1 MSRWKDEVKRRD
13 MGADTKTH
21 PGPLDEILP
30 APLDPKKDPQSVI
43 EEGRI
48 SVPKTRSIAG
58 VSRSY
63 LKKITSYFSNNST
76 LGKSRKNPFATE
88 EKFTIKA
95 EGDNVSSDGSTKELC
110 SVAESPKV
118 MQKTTVAKTES
129 TDDGQRADLPDSS
142 TTAGTPNP
150 EYNAFLLPRV
160 CLKQQ
165 ESGVTVRRSSNSGSE
180 KGYSKSGHERI
191 SSSHYSTDKSG
202 SSGYYSSNHYSTGS
216 VDEHIY
222 SEPVIDAIEVPTAAK
237 MTPKI
242 AEKNKSCNL
251 PDTPHNDGRK
261 IHRSI
266 TYEYEHDHF
275 GAPLERR
282 LSIEYPKRS
291 TQKLPTIMEGIDGQ
305 IPRPI
310 WPSDMDDS
318 LVDINLDS
326 FLLNKEKRASGEGSS
341 GDGIVNPALE
351 CDDLSDS
358 NSLENNYRCA
368 KYVNSCPENPYY
380 VEGVLEDLQS
390 SVDKSLSL
398 YLQKCEDSIT
408 IQTTREFLE
417 EIRKK
422 LNTLLEQHYEE
433 GSAQLTP
440 SSRGSFHRSDDKRQ
454 SRRKYSTVIKEDIEN
469 LRSDLDDYLKLMN
482 QTNEFEIQQL
492 CAGIARDARLTS
504 MKNALENRMRSQENE
519 RRLGSLVMRNYCKE
533 LEPFDA
539 CHITPERRPMG
550 FYDEDLIH
558 QSEDPNFQLK
568 RKTSP
573 CTSDC
578 GQIMPDFVDSDA
590 IVADEQTQI
599 QQNITMQPAPLLLP
613 KICKGQAS
621 EQEMILE
628 WHRNKPSIWEQYYG
642 VNRPDHQPILVRKG
656 KVGSSSGKKHI
667 SVVSYPSTRPE
678 SDFTLDLPRAQQLE
692 RKLKEQKRFRSR
704 CKIFAFI
711 LSFFFFLV
719 TVMVVSLVLTRGK
732 RMFGSML

>member
-1 MSRWKDEVKRRD
+1 MSRWKGAVKATEFANP
-13 MGADTKTH
+13 GA
-21 PGPLDEILP
+21 LDEILP
-30 APLDPKKDPQSVI
+30 APVEPSDAQRVM

-58 VSRSY
+58 LSRSY
-63 LKKITSYFSNNST
+63 LRKISGYFSNSSAIA
-76 LGKSRKNPFATE
+76 KPRKNPFTTAE
-88 EKFTIKA
+88 EKFTVKA
-95 EGDNVSSDGSTKELC
+95 EGDNLSSDGSTKELC
-110 SVAESPKV
+110 SVDTTPKV
-118 MQKTTVAKTES
+118 TLAMAENTE
-129 TDDGQRADLPDSS
+129 DGQRAALPDSQV
-142 TTAGTPNP
+142 AGTPNP

-165 ESGVTVRRSSNSGSE
+165 ESGVTMRRSSNSGSE
-180 KGYSKSGHERI
+180 KGYGKSGHERI

-202 SSGYYSSNHYSTGS
+202 SSGYYSSNLYSTGS

-222 SEPVIDAIEVPTAAK
+222 SEPVIDAIEAPAGKV
-237 MTPKI
+237 TPKI
-242 AEKNKSCNL
+242 AEKKTCNSADIL
-251 PDTPHNDGRK
+251 NDDRRK
-261 IHRSI
+261 VHRSI
-266 TYEYEHDHF
+266 SYDFEHEQHY
-275 GAPLERR
+275 GSPLERR
-282 LSIEYPKRS
+282 LSLEYGKRS

-326 FLLNKEKRASGEGSS
+326 FLLHKDKSGGHGEGERSS
-341 GDGIVNPALE
+341 VEGIVNPALD
-351 CDDLSDS
+351 CDDMSES

-368 KYVNSCPENPYY
+368 KYVNSCPENPYC

-417 EIRKK
+417 DIRKK
-422 LNTLLEQHYEE
+422 LNSLLEEHYDEN
-433 GSAQLTP
+433 GQP
-440 SSRGSFHRSDDKRQ
+440 SRNVFLRTDDKRQ
-454 SRRKYSTVIKEDIEN
+454 SRRKYTTVIKDNIKS

-492 CAGIARDARLTS
+492 CTGIARDARLTT
-504 MKNALENRMRSQENE
+504 MKNALENRMRNQENE
-519 RRLGSLVMRNYCKE
+519 RRLGSMVMRNFLPKR
-533 LEPFDA
+533 LMP
-539 CHITPERRPMG
+539 
-550 FYDEDLIH
+550 FYDEDLLH

-573 CTSDC
+573 CSSDC
-578 GQIMPDFVDSDA
+578 GQMPEFVDN
-590 IVADEQTQI
+590 IVPEEETSQI
-599 QQNITMQPAPLLLP
+599 QQNITMQPTPLLLP
-613 KICKGQAS
+613 KICKGAAP

-642 VNRPDHQPILVRKG
+642 INRPDQPILVRKS
-656 KVGSSSGKKHI
+656 KISSGSGKKKPI
-667 SVVSYPSTRPE
+667 TVVSYPSTRPE

-711 LSFFFFLV
+711 LSFFFFLM

>member
-1 MSRWKDEVKRRD
+1 MSRWKDTVKKREFTGD
-13 MGADTKTH
+13 AKSH
-21 PGPLDEILP
+21 PGHLDEILP
-30 APLDPKKDPQSVI
+30 APIENDPQSVM

-58 VSRSY
+58 LSRSY
-63 LKKITSYFSNNST
+63 LKKFTNYFTNSST
-76 LGKSRKNPFATE
+76 LGKSRKNPFTVE
-88 EKFTIKA
+88 EKFTVKA
-95 EGDNVSSDGSTKELC
+95 EGDNLSSDGSTKELC
-110 SVAESPKV
+110 SVESPKV
-118 MQKTTVAKTES
+118 MQKTTATKTEK
-129 TDDGQRADLPDSS
+129 TEDGQRAELPDSS
-142 TTAGTPNP
+142 SSAGTPNP

-165 ESGVTVRRSSNSGSE
+165 ESGVTMRRSNNSGSE

-202 SSGYYSSNHYSTGS
+202 SSGYYSSNLYSTGS

-222 SEPVIDAIEVPTAAK
+222 SEPVIDAIEASAVK

-242 AEKNKSCNL
+242 AEKKNNKTCNFA
-251 PDTPHNDGRK
+251 DTLNDDERK
-261 IHRSI
+261 VHRSVG
-266 TYEYEHDHF
+266 YDFENEQHY
-275 GAPLERR
+275 GSPLERR
-282 LSIEYPKRS
+282 LSLEYAKRS

-326 FLLNKEKRASGEGSS
+326 FLLNKEKNGQVDGNGSS
-341 GDGIVNPALE
+341 VEGIINPALD
-351 CDDLSDS
+351 CDDLSES

-368 KYVNSCPENPYY
+368 KYVNSCPENPYC

-398 YLQKCEDSIT
+398 YLQKCEDNIT

-417 EIRKK
+417 DIRKK
-422 LNTLLEQHYEE
+422 LTTLLEEHYDEN
-433 GSAQLTP
+433 GDPLTP
-440 SSRGSFHRSDDKRQ
+440 TRSTIVRADDKRQ
-454 SRRKYSTVIKEDIEN
+454 SRRKYTTVIKEDIKN
-469 LRSDLDDYLKLMN
+469 LRSDLDDYLKVMN

-492 CAGIARDARLTS
+492 CTGIARDARLTT
-504 MKNALENRMRSQENE
+504 MKNALENRMRNQENE
-519 RRLGSLVMRNYCKE
+519 RRLGSLVMRNFSDGCRGSG
-533 LEPFDA
+533 
-539 CHITPERRPMG
+539 RRSLA
-550 FYDEDLIH
+550 FYDEDLLH

-573 CTSDC
+573 CSSDC
-578 GQIMPDFVDSDA
+578 DPMAQEIVDSDA
-590 IVADEQTQI
+590 IVPAEQSQM
-599 QQNITMQPAPLLLP
+599 QQNIAMQPAPLLLP
-613 KICKGQAS
+613 KIYKGPAS

-642 VNRPDHQPILVRKG
+642 INRPDQPIIVRKTKITSG
-656 KVGSSSGKKHI
+656 NGKKKPI